1 MTTIASIAGGNRVLL
16 VSFSLW
22 VLMCSTPHSGFMIIF
37 FAAPALLYQRWM
49 LAHSWQV
56 QEEKLRRVGALVI
69 ISLGI
74 VVVTGFHL
82 YYRLDSRRTANRL
95 VEEVNHFKST
105 YGRYPA
111 SVTELNDAAFWQKH
125 PYKLAYI
132 SDKGNPVLFYGAT
145 FVPFEQW
152 EFDFSAKA
160 WKYVQD

>member
-1 MTTIASIAGGNRVLL
+1 MTTIASIARGNLVLL

-22 VLMCSTPHSGFMIIF
+22 VLMCSTPHSGFLIFF
-37 FAAPALLYQRWM
+37 FAAPALLYQLCM
-49 LAHSWQV
+49 LARSWK
-56 QEEKLRRVGALVI
+56 EYEKKLRRVGALVI

-74 VVVTGFHL
+74 LVVTGFQL
-82 YYRLDSRRTANRL
+82 YYRVDSRRTADRL
-95 VEEVNHFKST
+95 VEEVSHFKAT

-111 SVTELNDAAFWQKH
+111 SVSELNDAEFWQGH

-132 SDKGNPVLFYGAT
+132 SDKGKPVLFYGAT

-152 EFDFSAKA
+152 EFDFTAQA